1 MSRRPAGLT
10 LLEVL
15 AALALISLLAALSG
29 QLLFEAQRAQR
40 SAADASRTGE
50 DLALLRW
57 QESIEAYLPNH
68 PQEPSAFMGAP
79 ARLALPSALPPW
91 AHAGGA
97 QAVVWRLEGGEAGT
111 RLLAEAADAAEA
123 GTSGLPAIHLP
134 PGDWAFRYAGA
145 DGVWQDAWPPQRPVA
160 EDDRR
165 LMLVAL
171 IDRRDGTPLL
181 VARPAAEARAWGSL
195 RLLGSL

>member
-1 MSRRPAGLT
+1 MSRRVSGLT

-40 SAADASRTGE
+40 AAAEASRVGE

-57 QESIEAYLPNH
+57 QESIEAYVPAH
-68 PQEPSAFMGAP
+68 PQEPSAFTGAP
-79 ARLALPSALPPW
+79 ARLALSSALPPW
-91 AHAGGA
+91 PHAGGA
-97 QAVVWRLEGGEAGT
+97 QTVVWRLEAGEAGT
-111 RLLAEAADAAEA
+111 RLQAEAGVAAEA
-123 GTSGLPAIHLP
+123 GTMDLPAIPLP

-145 DGVWQDAWPPQRPVA
+145 DGVWQDAWPPQRPTA
-160 EDDRR
+160 DDDRR

-171 IDRRDGTPLL
+171 VDRHDGTPLL
-181 VARPAAEARAWGSL
+181 LARPAADARAWGSL